1 MFRKDAMFAKIKNM
15 DFVLL
20 IIPILLTVVGIALIY
35 SLVFSGS
42 GAELAIRQSIFFI
55 VALAVMFLISTLDY
69 RVFSGSSWY
78 LYVGAIILL
87 IIVDVFGK
95 TSGGATRWIDF
106 KIFQIQP
113 SEFYK
118 FVSIIFLSSFF
129 AKKISR
135 VKALD
140 IIYMFLML
148 LPPLFLVLIQPD
160 LGTALVIVFSWFV
173 VVIFSKLNLRQYITI
188 FLSIILFLA
197 IFTMSFYKIGPFTP
211 LMKDYQR
218 SRVETFINPSSD
230 PFGQGYNVQQALIAT
245 GSGGMFGRG
254 LGHGSQ
260 SQLQFLPKPETDFIF
275 SGYSEAFGLIGD
287 LFLLLAFLILVIRMI
302 DIANLSKDSF
312 GYLLS
317 VGIASTFFFQIIVN
331 IGMNIGLA
339 PVTGIPLP
347 FLSSGGSSLLTSF
360 FMIGILQSIFIH
372 RKKMLFK

>member
-1 MFRKDAMFAKIKNM
+1 
-15 DFVLL
+15 
-20 IIPILLTVVGIALIY
+20 
-35 SLVFSGS
+35 
-42 GAELAIRQSIFFI
+42 
-55 VALAVMFLISTLDY
+55 
-69 RVFSGSSWY
+69 
-78 LYVGAIILL
+78 
-87 IIVDVFGK
+87 
-95 TSGGATRWIDF
+95 
-106 KIFQIQP
+106 
-113 SEFYK
+113 
-118 FVSIIFLSSFF
+118 
-129 AKKISR
+129 
-135 VKALD
+135 
-140 IIYMFLML
+140 
-148 LPPLFLVLIQPD
+148 
-160 LGTALVIVFSWFV
+160 
-173 VVIFSKLNLRQYITI
+173 
-188 FLSIILFLA
+188 
-197 IFTMSFYKIGPFTP
+197 MSFYKIGPFTP

-317 VGIASTFFFQIIVN
+317 IGIASTFFFQIIVN

>member
-1 MFRKDAMFAKIKNM
+1 MFAKIKNM
-15 DFVLL
+15 DFALL
-20 IIPILLTVVGIALIY
+20 VIPILLTVVGIALIY

-42 GAELAIRQSIFFI
+42 GAELAIRQAIFFI
-55 VALAVMFLISTLDY
+55 IALVVMFLISVLDY
-69 RVFSGSSWY
+69 RVLSGSSWY
-78 LYVGAIILL
+78 LYIGAIILL
-87 IIVDVFGK
+87 IIVDIFGK

-129 AKKISR
+129 AKRISR
-135 VKALD
+135 VRALD

-148 LPPLFLVLIQPD
+148 LPALFLVLIQPD
-160 LGTALVIVFSWFV
+160 LGTALVIVFSWFF
-173 VVIFSKLNLRQYITI
+173 VVIFSKLTLRQYITI
-188 FLSIILFLA
+188 VLSVVVFLSVFI
-197 IFTMSFYKIGPFTP
+197 MSFYKIGPFTP
-211 LMKDYQR
+211 LLKDYQR

-275 SGYSEAFGLIGD
+275 SGYSEAFGLVGD
-287 LFLLLAFLILVIRMI
+287 LLLLLAFLILVVRII
-302 DIANLSKDSF
+302 DISNLSKDSF

-317 VGIASTFFFQIIVN
+317 IGIASTFFFQIIVN

>member
-1 MFRKDAMFAKIKNM
+1 MLAKIKNI

-20 IIPILLTVVGIALIY
+20 IVPVLLTTVGIALIY

-42 GAELAIRQSIFFI
+42 GAELAIKQAIFFLI
-55 VALAVMFLISTLDY
+55 ALALMFLMSVVDY
-69 RVFSGSSWY
+69 RVLSGSSWY
-78 LYVGAIILL
+78 LYIAAIILL
-87 IIVDVFGK
+87 VVVDIFGK
-95 TSGGATRWIDF
+95 ASGGATRWIDF
-106 KIFQIQP
+106 KLFQIQP

-160 LGTALVIVFSWFV
+160 LGTALVIVFSWFA

-197 IFTMSFYKIGPFTP
+197 IFIMSFYKIEPFTP

-317 VGIASTFFFQIIVN
+317 IGIASTFFFQIIVN

>member
-1 MFRKDAMFAKIKNM
+1 MFRKDVMFAKIKNM

-20 IIPILLTVVGIALIY
+20 IIPILLTIVGIALIY
-35 SLVFSGS
+35 SLVFSNS
-42 GAELAIRQSIFFI
+42 DSNLVIKQTVFFI
-55 VALAVMFLISTLDY
+55 ISLVVMFLVSILDY
-69 RVFSGSSWY
+69 RVLSGVSWY
-78 LYVGAIILL
+78 LYLGAIILL
-87 IIVDVFGK
+87 VLVDLFGK

-129 AKKISR
+129 AKKVSR
-135 VKALD
+135 VKAFD

-148 LPPLFLVLIQPD
+148 LPPLFLILIQPD
-160 LGTALVIVFSWFV
+160 LGTALVIVFSWFA
-173 VVIFSKLNLRQYITI
+173 VVIFSKLTVRQYLVIA
-188 FLSIILFLA
+188 LSVAAILAVFGL
-197 IFTMSFYKIGPFTP
+197 SFYKIGPFTP

-230 PFGQGYNVQQALIAT
+230 PFGQGYNVQQAMIAT
-245 GSGGMFGRG
+245 GSGGVFGRG

-260 SQLQFLPKPETDFIF
+260 SQLRFLPKPETDFIF

-287 LFLLLAFLILVIRMI
+287 LLLLLAFLFLVIRMI

-317 VGIASTFFFQIIVN
+317 IGIASTFFFQIIIN